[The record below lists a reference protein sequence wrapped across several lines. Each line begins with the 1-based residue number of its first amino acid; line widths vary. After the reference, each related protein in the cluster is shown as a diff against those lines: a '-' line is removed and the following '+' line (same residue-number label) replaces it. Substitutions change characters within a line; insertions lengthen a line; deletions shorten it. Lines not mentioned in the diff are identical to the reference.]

1 MTAARTAW
9 EVLAIRY
16 GTREAT
22 RGEVFHRWEAYGEP
36 DGPLRMDYF
45 FWLLRDADRVVVVD
59 TGFDPVAAERRGRTS
74 TARPDEVLRGLGI
87 DPASVGTVIVT
98 HLHYDHIGNLS
109 LFPEAE
115 LVVAERELAFWTGPL
130 AAREQFAAH
139 VIPAEVD
146 RVAAALR
153 SGRLR
158 TVDTELEPVAGVRV
172 VRVGGHSPGQLIVRV
187 ATPGGET
194 VLASDALH
202 YYEELERDRPC
213 AVLIDLEDAYRA
225 LDTLRELAA
234 AGHAIVAGH
243 DPLVTQRFPSVEGA
257 LSGIAY
263 RVG

>member
-1 MTAARTAW
+1 MTW
-9 EVLAIRY
+9 EALAIRY

-22 RGEVFHRWEAYGEP
+22 RSEVFHRWESYGEP

-59 TGFDPVAAERRGRTS
+59 TGFEPAAAERRGRTC
-74 TARPDEVLRGLGI
+74 TARPDQVLRRLGI
-87 DPASVGTVIVT
+87 DPGSVDTVIVT

-109 LFPEAE
+109 LFPAAT
-115 LVVAERELAFWTGPL
+115 LVVAERELAFWTSRL

-139 VIPAEVD
+139 VVPAEVD
-146 RVAAALR
+146 RVAAAQR
-153 SGRLR
+153 SGRVR
-158 TVDTELEPVAGVRV
+158 TVDAELAPVAGVRL
-172 VRVGGHSPGQLIVRV
+172 VRVGGHSPGQLIARV
-187 ATPGGET
+187 TTRAGET

-213 AVLIDLEDAYRA
+213 AVLIDLEDTYRA

-234 AGHAIVAGH
+234 AGHPIVAGH
-243 DPLVTQRFPSVEGA
+243 DPLVTQRFPSVDGA